1 MDIVKSVSVF
11 IFVIIF
17 IFYFFG
23 FIGKISA
30 SKPVERQAPY
40 LNYYR

>member
-1 MDIVKSVSVF
+1 MDTVKSISIF

-23 FIGKISA
+23 FIGKSSA
-30 SKPVERQAPY
+30 SRPTERQAPY